1 MALADQDGL
10 CKTGWLKQKSGLFW
24 SKRFVELH
32 HTELYVRKSDKAKK
46 IIVRLAISAST
57 EVVIN
62 ERNHKKVLCISM
74 PDNKVL
80 KLRSDNDNTLSEWC
94 LALKSATFHNA
105 ILSMECFEII
115 RVLGR
120 GYFGKVMLVAQK
132 DTQELFAIK
141 TVHKMRLLQTQKV
154 HTILAERNIMRRI
167 EHPFIV
173 NLLFA
178 FQSATKFYLGLEYIA
193 GGELYGLMRREPV
206 MPISQVRLYVAELAL
221 AIEHLHRN
229 GIVYRDIKPENIL
242 IAPDG
247 HLKLTDFGLSK
258 DISKTKC
265 TSTFCGT
272 AEFMPPEIVEKKFY
286 TFSVDW
292 WELGVLTYEMLFGR
306 NPFHD
311 ANRTKMFTKICTR
324 DPVFP
329 GNVDPNVKDFIMK
342 LLTKNPAERG
352 SLRKLRDHPF
362 WNGLNFDDVLA
373 KRVTPEYIP
382 SINDPRD
389 ADNFD
394 TEFTNEQAVDSIAT
408 PPLGDKNVFT
418 NFSFMGALDD
428 DFHVDDEHM
437 SREKCNFPIAGQR
450 LAD

>member
-1 MALADQDGL
+1 MTLASPDGL
-10 CKTGWLKQKSGLFW
+10 CKSGWLKQKSGLFW
-24 SKRFVELH
+24 SKRYVELH
-32 HTELYVRKSDKAKK
+32 QTELYVRKSDKAKK
-46 IIVRLAISAST
+46 MSVRLVITAAT
-57 EVVIN
+57 EVGVQEKKNKRILVISLGDG
-62 ERNHKKVLCISM
+62 KS
-74 PDNKVL
+74 L
-80 KLRSDNDNTLSEWC
+80 KLKAGTDAELDEWI
-94 LALKSATFHNA
+94 LALRSATFHNS
-105 ILSMECFEII
+105 ILSMESFEIV

-120 GYFGKVMLVAQK
+120 GFFGKVMLVAQK

-141 TVHKMRLLQTQKV
+141 TVHKMRLLQSQKV

-193 GGELYGLMRREPV
+193 GGELLGLMRKTPV

-221 AIEHLHRN
+221 AIEHLHRH

-258 DISKTKC
+258 DISNTK
-265 TSTFCGT
+265 STGSFCGT

-292 WELGVLTYEMLFGR
+292 WALGVLMYEMLFGR

-311 ANRTKMFTKICTR
+311 ENRAKMFSKICTR
-324 DPVFP
+324 QPVFP
-329 GNVDPNVKDFIMK
+329 GNVDPDVKDFIMK
-342 LLTKNPAERG
+342 LLAKNPADRG
-352 SLRKLRDHPF
+352 SLRKLKDHPF
-362 WNGLNFDDVLA
+362 WNGLNFSDVLA
-373 KRVTPEYIP
+373 KKITPEFIP
-382 SINDPRD
+382 TITDPR
-389 ADNFD
+389 AASNFD
-394 TEFTNEQAVDSIAT
+394 TEFTQELAVDSIAT

-428 DFHVDDEHM
+428 GFDDDEVPQ
-437 SREKCNFPIAGQR
+437 KKDFPIASQR
-450 LAD
+450 TID